1 MGIVK
6 KILSEQLSSESSSI
20 NAHKFA
26 LLGIHSRAYNYH
38 REDNQYQQYQDVPID
53 NQEERIP

>member
-1 MGIVK
+1 MSIVK

-26 LLGIHSRAYNYH
+26 LLGIHSRTYNYH
-38 REDNQYQQYQDVPID
+38 KKDKQYQQYQDVPIG
-53 NQEERIP
+53 NREERIP